1 MSAETTWVGVYWE
14 RGVLDRSRSAYVAD
28 LYGDPDSPGSFE
40 GWLTRALEQH
50 ARRTPKQR
58 AELADM
64 TIQPDPRRKV
74 SKGYR
79 LAQNVVDAMEEAI
92 VADGR
97 ELGRLHSRSGFVHE
111 AVLAAAEDAR
121 QRLGRDLPP
130 APARLPIR
138 PVRPSSTRS

>member
-40 GWLTRALEQH
+40 GWLNHAVERH
-50 ARRTPKQR
+50 ARRTPEHR
-58 AELADM
+58 AELAGI
-64 TIQPDPRRKV
+64 TIEPDPRRKV

-79 LAQNVVDAMEEAI
+79 VAQDVVAAMEEAI
-92 VADGR
+92 VADGQ
-97 ELGRLHSRSGFVHE
+97 ELGRLQSRSGFVHE

-121 QRLGRDLPP
+121 RRLGRDLPP

-138 PVRPSSTRS
+138 PVRPASTRR